1 MRKVENL
8 LGSDGRKYRRV
19 MEQDFHWNFRV
30 NSKWFFAFFSGVLDW
45 IVFIVVLFERS
56 PPPPPPPPLHKL
68 DDIVLESLSFTYTAN
83 GKRTSDSS

>member
-8 LGSDGRKYRRV
+8 LGSDKRKYSRV

-56 PPPPPPPPLHKL
+56 PPPPPLHKL